1 MPLQNYGV
9 LKGRPIRVLP
19 GTGPSPHVQILM
31 VDDTTEYR
39 IAVNVK
45 SKLYP
50 SELLYLMVEDFQHPI
65 TEAVSRLP
73 VGFNPIGGEVRRELA
88 LDFVR
93 ANLFQSCDMVP
104 LPHSVG
110 GDDNDLNEKLI
121 NAVERAI
128 GDESAILY
136 AFGERWGPEPDRRDR
151 YFGFLPGN
159 GIHDIHM
166 NQGNSAR
173 FTSDDGTWQD
183 GSLLIEL
190 PGAEG
195 VPDRWIGIFLAFQS
209 QSWHT
214 DDETGHRI
222 TATDH
227 CGNPLDREEGDGG
240 IPTEASDGRVLIVAA
255 LVNPEGGHPERET
268 VTLINP
274 TPRDMDLGGWRLGNK
289 AGAAMTLA
297 GTIAAGKTREIEMA
311 PDVPLSNKGGKITL
325 LDGAGLKVHGVAYS
339 RDQAR
344 RSGWTLVF

>member
-1 MPLQNYGV
+1 MPLRNYGV
-9 LKGRPIRVLP
+9 LKGRPIQILP

-31 VDDTTEYR
+31 VDDTTRYR

-50 SELLYLMVEDFQHPI
+50 SELLYLMVDDFQHPV
-65 TEAVSRLP
+65 TEAVAKLP
-73 VGFNPIGGEVRRELA
+73 DGFNPIAGDVRRELA

-93 ANLFQSCDMVP
+93 ANLFQSCDMKP
-104 LPHSVG
+104 LPHAVG
-110 GDDNDLNEKLI
+110 GDDNDLNEKLTA
-121 NAVERAI
+121 AVQRAI
-128 GDESAILY
+128 GDETATLY
-136 AFGERWGPEPDRRDR
+136 AFGERWGPEPDRRDK

-173 FTSDDGTWQD
+173 FTRDDGPWQD

-190 PGAEG
+190 PGADG

-227 CGNPLDREEGDGG
+227 CGKPLGGEETGG
-240 IPTEASDGRVLIVAA
+240 MPTDVPDGRVQIVAA
-255 LVNPEGGHPERET
+255 LVNPEGGHPEREI

-274 TPRDMDLGGWRLGNK
+274 SPADIDLDGWRLGNK
-289 AGAAMTLA
+289 AGATMPLA
-297 GTIAAGKTREIEMA
+297 GVIAAGKTREVQM
-311 PDVPLSNKGGKITL
+311 DSNVPLSNRGGKITL
-325 LDGAGLKVHGVAYS
+325 LDAAGLKVHGVAYS
-339 RDQAR
+339 RAQAR

>member
-1 MPLQNYGV
+1 MPLRNYGV

-45 SKLYP
+45 SRLYP
-50 SELLYLMVEDFQHPI
+50 SELLYLMVDDFNHPI
-65 TEAVSRLP
+65 TEAVGRLP
-73 VGFNPIGGEVRRELA
+73 HGFNPIAGEMRRTLS

-93 ANLFQSCDMVP
+93 GNLFQSCDMVP

-110 GDDNDLNEKLI
+110 GADNDLNEKLI
-121 NAVERAI
+121 ASVERAI
-128 GDESAILY
+128 GDETATLY

-173 FTSDDGTWQD
+173 FAGDNGTWQD

-190 PGAEG
+190 PGADG
-195 VPDRWIGIFLAFQS
+195 AADRWVGIFLAFQS

-214 DDETGHRI
+214 DDQTGHRI

-227 CGNPLDREEGDGG
+227 CGAPLDREPDLEV
-240 IPTEASDGRVLIVAA
+240 PTEAPDGRVKIVAA
-255 LVNPEGGHPERET
+255 LVNPEGGHPEREV

-274 TPRDMDLGGWRLGNK
+274 SPDPVDLSGWALANK
-289 AGAAMTLA
+289 NAATMPLA
-297 GTIAAGKTREIEMA
+297 GTVAPGQTLSVEMA
-311 PDVPLSNKGGKITL
+311 PNVPLSNQGGTITL
-325 LDGAGLKVHGVAYS
+325 LDPAGLKVHGVAYS
-339 RDQAR
+339 RAEAQ
-344 RSGWTLVF
+344 RSGWTVVF